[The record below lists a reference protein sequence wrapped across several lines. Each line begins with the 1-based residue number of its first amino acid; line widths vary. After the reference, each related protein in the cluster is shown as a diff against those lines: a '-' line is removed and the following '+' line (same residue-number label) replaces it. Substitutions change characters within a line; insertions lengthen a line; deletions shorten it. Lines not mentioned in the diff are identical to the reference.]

1 MRNVSKP
8 EIRSGALEP
17 LRCRNCVRSN
27 DEGGS
32 AEHVA
37 VLGIRHVAALEIM
50 TGVTERLRCQ
60 DCARNG
66 DSDDGAEHVTV
77 LERKPSLCP
86 KWGQVPLNRCV
97 VMTVRTVTMTMV
109 VRSTLL
115 CSE

>member
-1 MRNVSKP
+1 MRNVSEP

-37 VLGIRHVAALEIM
+37 VLGIRLVAALEIM
-50 TGVTERLRCQ
+50 TDVTERLRCQ
-60 DCARNG
+60 DCARN
-66 DSDDGAEHVTV
+66 SENDDGAEHVTV
-77 LERKPSLCP
+77 LEKKPSLCP